1 MALIGTLSSGVSA
14 LKVFTKDLE
23 VIGDN
28 IANVNTT
35 AFKSSKVSI
44 SDDFSNT
51 LRASQP
57 GGGSL
62 SNVQAAQIGSGVKMA
77 GINVNY
83 NQGALSTT
91 GQGTDLGI
99 SGEGYFLVKD
109 GNGTTFA
116 TRSGSFR
123 WDDQGA
129 LVNSQGMKVQGL
141 ANTLA
146 WSAAPANI
154 PTATLGTI
162 PADIK
167 KIDTGIPAGVSL
179 QSLSIDRA
187 GNIVQF
193 YSNGSSATVG
203 QILLQQFN
211 QPSSLMKRGDGLYTS
226 LTNAGPKG
234 TNGVFTSSAAALT
247 TPSDYQAG
255 AAGGAGT
262 VESGTLELSNVDLTE
277 QFSNMI
283 TAQRS
288 FQAASRLVT
297 VSDSM
302 LEEIVNLKR

>member
-1 MALIGTLSSGVSA
+1 MALIGTLNSGVSA

-35 AFKSSKVSI
+35 AFKSSKVGI

-57 GGGSL
+57 GNGGTI
-62 SNVQAAQIGSGVKMA
+62 SNVQAAQIGSGVKLA

-99 SGEGYFLVKD
+99 SGEGYFIVKD
-109 GNGTTFA
+109 GNGTAFA

-123 WDDQGA
+123 WDDQGY
-129 LVNSQGMKVQGL
+129 LVNSQGMRVQGL
-141 ANTLA
+141 SGNSTTV
-146 WSAAPANI
+146 PG
-154 PTATLGTI
+154 TAVG
-162 PADIK
+162 DIK
-167 KIDTGIPAGVSL
+167 RDETALAGPPSENL
-179 QSLSIDRA
+179 QSISIDRS
-187 GNIVQF
+187 GNVVQF
-193 YSNGSSATVG
+193 YSGGSNRTVG
-203 QILLQQFN
+203 QILVQQFT

-226 LTNAGPKG
+226 LDNAGPKG
-234 TNGVFTSSAAALT
+234 TDKVFTSAAAVT
-247 TPSDYQAG
+247 APADYQAG
-255 AAGGAGT
+255 STGGAGT
-262 VESGTLELSNVDLTE
+262 IEAGTLELSNVDLTE
-277 QFSNMI
+277 QFANMI

>member
-35 AFKSSKVSI
+35 AFKSSKVGI

-62 SNVQAAQIGSGVKMA
+62 SNVQAAQIGSGVKLS

-83 NQGALSTT
+83 KQGALNTT

-123 WDDQGA
+123 WDDTGS
-129 LVNSQGMKVQGL
+129 LVNSQGMKVQGI
-141 ANTLA
+141 ANGAIT
-146 WSAAPANI
+146 WSAAGV
-154 PTATLGTI
+154 PTAGAAGTAASSI
-162 PADIK
+162 QKVTA
-167 KIDTGIPAGVSL
+167 GIPAGVSL
-179 QSLSIDRA
+179 QSLSIDRS
-187 GNIVQF
+187 GNVVQF
-193 YSNGSSATVG
+193 YSNGSSVQVG
-203 QILLQQFN
+203 QILVQQFN

-226 LTNAGPKG
+226 LSNAGPQG
-234 TNGVFTSSAAALT
+234 ADGVFTSVASITAAA
-247 TPSDYQAG
+247 DYAP
-255 AAGGAGT
+255 GGAGGGGT
-262 VESGTLELSNVDLTE
+262 IEAGTLELSNVDLTE